1 MKKIHK
7 LINNANNPFRRD
19 SNIFLKCLKSRPV
32 SAVFKRGLAVALRI
46 GRKCDAPTQKAQN
59 SKKNSR

>member
-1 MKKIHK
+1 
-7 LINNANNPFRRD
+7 
-19 SNIFLKCLKSRPV
+19 LKCLKSRPV

-59 SKKNSR
+59 SKKILVRTVRQKVLQKF